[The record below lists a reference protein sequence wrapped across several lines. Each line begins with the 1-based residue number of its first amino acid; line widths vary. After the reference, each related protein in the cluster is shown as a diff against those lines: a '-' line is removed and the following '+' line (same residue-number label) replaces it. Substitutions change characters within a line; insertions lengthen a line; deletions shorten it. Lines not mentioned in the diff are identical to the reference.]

1 MATGASTAQA
11 AILLIDA
18 RKGVL
23 PQTKRHSRIISMLG
37 IRHVALAINKMDLL
51 TGPKMC
57 LKKSSSP
64 IDVSLRISVSKQ
76 SRQSRFRLWKA
87 RTLSSSA
94 KLRCVGMRARRCST
108 GSRLFRSSRAKSA
121 DRLRCRCNGS
131 TVAIIDFRGFAGRI
145 ASGLVEPGD
154 VVRISPSGAK
164 STVKQIVVYEEL
176 RQTGAAGQSIT
187 LVLADDVDV
196 SRGDVIASAT
206 HPIEC
211 ADQFE
216 ADILWMSEHA
226 LLPGRPYAALVHNKS
241 ASVTITHIKYRL
253 DINTGAHL
261 AARTLALNEIGTV
274 TVSFDRPVPFLP
286 YTENKRLGAFI
297 LIDKLTND
305 TVGAGLIRFALR
317 RAINVHW
324 QALEVTKPARAMIKH
339 QEARCLWL
347 TGLSG
352 SGKSTIA
359 NLLEKRLHAEGKHTY
374 ILDGDNVRHGLNRD
388 LGFTEAD
395 RVENIRRVAEVA
407 KLMVDAGLI
416 VIVAF
421 ISPFRSEREM
431 ARSLFDAGEF
441 IEIFVDTPLEECERR
456 DVKGLYAKARR
467 GELVN
472 FTGIDSAYEPPVAP
486 EVHLRTME
494 MSPESCVDRV
504 TVLVCKPKPDQTPL

>member
-1 MATGASTAQA
+1 MPWYDGET
-11 AILLIDA
+11 LLNWLEI
-18 RKGVL
+18 V
-23 PQTKRHSRIISMLG
+23 P
-37 IRHVALAINKMDLL
+37 
-51 TGPKMC
+51 
-57 LKKSSSP
+57 
-64 IDVSLRISVSKQ
+64 
-76 SRQSRFRLWKA
+76 
-87 RTLSSSA
+87 
-94 KLRCVGMRARRCST
+94 
-108 GSRLFRSSRAKSA
+108 A
-121 DRLRCRCNGS
+121 DQGEMNRPFVMPVQWVNRPHL
-131 TVAIIDFRGFAGRI
+131 DFRGFAGRI

-154 VVRISPSGAK
+154 AVRISPSGAK
-164 STVKQIVVYEEL
+164 STVKQIVVYEGL
-176 RQTGAAGQSIT
+176 QQTGAAGQSIT

-196 SRGDVIASAT
+196 SRGDVIASAA

-226 LLPGRPYAALVHNKS
+226 LLAGRPYAALVHNKS

-253 DINTGAHL
+253 EINTGAHL
-261 AARTLALNEIGTV
+261 AARTLALNEIGIV

-317 RAINVHW
+317 RASNVHW
-324 QALEVTKPARAMIKH
+324 QALEVTKSARAKLKH
-339 QEARCLWL
+339 QEARCLWF

-407 KLMVDAGLI
+407 KLLVDAGLI

-421 ISPFRSEREM
+421 ISPYRAEREM
-431 ARSLFDAGEF
+431 ARGLFERGEF

-467 GELVN
+467 GELIN
-472 FTGIDSAYEPPVAP
+472 FTGIDSAYEPPPAA
-486 EVHLRTME
+486 EIHLRTVNV
-494 MSPESCVDRV
+494 SPEICVQR
-504 TVLVCKPKPDQTPL
+504 LRNLLSGN